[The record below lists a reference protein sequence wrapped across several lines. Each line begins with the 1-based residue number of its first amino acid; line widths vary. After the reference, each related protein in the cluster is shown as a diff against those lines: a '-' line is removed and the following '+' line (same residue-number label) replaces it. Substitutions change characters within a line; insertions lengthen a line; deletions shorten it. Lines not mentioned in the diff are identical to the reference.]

1 MFGKKQHKAET
12 EDKVTLRDYLTM
24 FDLCSKEI
32 QEEYISILA
41 RQPRPER
48 LCGEIVP
55 MTLNHLTYGQLD
67 DLHTLATSK
76 ERNPE
81 HRMCEIIF
89 GKFLSLMDE
98 DVNKVYGFLN
108 FCGSEIKRINDLFSS
123 IKTDYS
129 QEEIAAGVKELS
141 FGSFGVLDWYAKRMG
156 ITNQND
162 VRDVAWV
169 RIYTCM
175 KNDNAQ
181 QAYERKLQEVYMHK
195 SHSRPRSKHK

>member
-1 MFGKKQHKAET
+1 MFWRKKKQQPQT
-12 EDKVTLRDYLTM
+12 EHIVTLRDYLLM

-32 QEEYISILA
+32 QEEYIGILA
-41 RQPRPER
+41 RQKRPDR

-55 MTLNHLTYGQLD
+55 PTLNHLTYGQLD
-67 DLHTLATSK
+67 DLHNLATSK

-81 HRMCEIIF
+81 HKMCEIIF

-108 FCGSEIKRINDLFSS
+108 FCGDEIKRINDLFSS
-123 IKTDYS
+123 IKADYS
-129 QEEIAAGVKELS
+129 SEEIAAGARDLN

-181 QAYERKLQEVYMHK
+181 QMYERRLQEVYMHK
-195 SHSRPRSKHK
+195 SGSHSIRK